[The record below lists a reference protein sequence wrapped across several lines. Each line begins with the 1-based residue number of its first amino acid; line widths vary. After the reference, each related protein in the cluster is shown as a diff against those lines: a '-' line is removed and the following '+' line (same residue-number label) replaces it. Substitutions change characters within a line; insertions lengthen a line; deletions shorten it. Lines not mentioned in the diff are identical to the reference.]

1 MKKENEKKV
10 QVSNTKYVKTECL
23 FNIFDCLSQKELVL
37 VIFDVNSK
45 FRKYFVEYTKES
57 KISINRKDILVCSK
71 DIIGNIKNI
80 NDFKS
85 LIGNHSE
92 NLEKS
97 GKKYLE
103 QFKYFNFYKSLL
115 ILPQSLFNSL
125 TNLDFQYSNMGYDGV
140 MILNPFIKYTKNLT
154 SLNLSYNNLNDDGCA
169 FLRSGI
175 SVNKSLNTLILECNS
190 ISNDG
195 LFYLIDPIV
204 NHINLKIIKFALNS
218 ITIDGIR
225 ELSSKLM
232 IKQDKVMTM
241 LDFKYNNIIVK
252 EENVE
257 VFKKLKIHY

>member
-1 MKKENEKKV
+1 M
-10 QVSNTKYVKTECL
+10 L
-23 FNIFDCLSQKELVL
+23 
-37 VIFDVNSK
+37 
-45 FRKYFVEYTKES
+45 
-57 KISINRKDILVCSK
+57 CSK
-71 DIIGNIKNI
+71 DIINGIKNI
-80 NDFKS
+80 NDFKA

-92 NLEKS
+92 NLEKL

-115 ILPQSLFNSL
+115 ILPQSLFNNL
-125 TNLDFQYSNMGYDGV
+125 TNLDFQYSNMGYDGI
-140 MILNPFIKYTKNLT
+140 MILGPFIKYTKNLT

-169 FLRSGI
+169 FLRNSLSI
-175 SVNKSLNTLILECNS
+175 NKSLTTLILECNG

-225 ELSSKLM
+225 DLSTKLLSK
-232 IKQDKVMTM
+232 QEKVMTM

-252 EENVE
+252 EENVD